1 MAKLDTSKIPD
12 FENLAPEV
20 QNALKGY
27 EIPDPDYS
35 GYVKKDVFD
44 KTASQLA
51 ALKERNNALL
61 SEDERKRQAAEEEL
75 NTLRAQVE
83 ELTREKAVA
92 GHKAKYIAL
101 GYDED
106 LASDTAAALL
116 AGDADRVFE
125 NQKKFLESHDTR
137 YKAQLMGAVTAPPAG
152 QNASATPDYS
162 KMINDA
168 QAAGDFA
175 AVAYYTR
182 LAASEQK

>member
-1 MAKLDTSKIPD
+1 MAKLDLTKIPG
-12 FENLAPEV
+12 FENLSSEAQE
-20 QNALKGY
+20 ALKNY

-35 GYVKKDVFD
+35 GYVRKDVFD

-51 ALKERNNALL
+51 ALKEKNNALL
-61 SEDERKRQAAEEEL
+61 SEDEKKRQAAEDEL
-75 NTLRAQVE
+75 NQLRSQVE
-83 ELTREKAVA
+83 EMRREKIIA
-92 GHKAKYIAL
+92 GHKANYLAL

-106 LASDTAAALL
+106 LASDTAAALME
-116 AGDADRVFE
+116 GNTDRVFE

-152 QNASATPDYS
+152 QNASPAPTYE

-168 QAAGDFA
+168 QAAGDYA

-182 LAASEQK
+182 LAAQEQK